1 MLESHFRNV
10 TLLKQSSTAEIFPR
24 ILLPF
29 SAKFFHK
36 AHLNNKLEKVFICLV
51 SQTLLLQ
58 QGNCRSLIGE
68 VLINCFQNTGK
79 IS

>member
-1 MLESHFRNV
+1 MLESHFRKV

-36 AHLNNKLEKVFICLV
+36 AHLNNKWEKVFICLV
-51 SQTLLLQ
+51 RQIITVST
-58 QGNCRSLIGE
+58 GE
-68 VLINCFQNTGK
+68 LSKFNRGIVEV
-79 IS
+79 